1 MKKIILKN
9 TQNADSRTADENLTL
24 ETLREA
30 TEQHINEVN
39 QCMDMIGDMIKEAG
53 KNHDWTKLDNF
64 EKEYGPLVLSG
75 IPNEEFIASDWHNRH
90 IFTERHHIT
99 WDPKPD
105 MNLIDVIEHIC
116 DVVCAGKGRSGR
128 ITSKNCEMDPKQ
140 LYRAYWNTVKLVDD
154 NTELENDIVS
164 KLKIHLEVDEPEMAD
179 DKIKMKLNVYP
190 RNLNFLNFVNNTFD
204 LIEDMESKMKEAEEK
219 EYYDEKIAYGYLSA
233 LSHLKMELKEL
244 L

>member
-1 MKKIILKN
+1 MKKIMLKN

-30 TEQHINEVN
+30 TEQHIKEVN

-99 WDPKPD
+99 WDPKVD

-128 ITSKNCEMDPKQ
+128 VTSKNCEMDPKQ

-154 NTELENDIVS
+154 NTALENQALA
-164 KLKIHLEVDEPEMAD
+164 KLTAGLDHKPDDE
-179 DKIKMKLNVYP
+179 ITMKLNVYP
-190 RNLNFLNFVNNTFD
+190 GGLNFLEFVNNTFD
-204 LIEDMESKMKEAEEK
+204 LIEDMESSMKEAEEK
-219 EYYDEKIAYGYLSA
+219 EYYDDKIAYGYLSA
-233 LSHLKMELKEL
+233 LSHLKKEL
-244 L
+244 EKLL